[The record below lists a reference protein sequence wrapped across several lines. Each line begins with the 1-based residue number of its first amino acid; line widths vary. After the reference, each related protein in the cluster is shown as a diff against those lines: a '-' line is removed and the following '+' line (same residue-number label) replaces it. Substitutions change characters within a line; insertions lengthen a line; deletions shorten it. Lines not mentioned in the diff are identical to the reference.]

1 MILFCRQVQNDCFLK
16 MKYKL
21 VFSRTI
27 QPKTKIL
34 KMTLSATYDI
44 PKLKI
49 TFFRRFFHVFSA
61 DFVKLNAIF
70 FRILRKKTWKN
81 ITKKK
86 FQNNA
91 AGGIRTSLPPNHCPL
106 PYPLLHGAAVSL
118 PPKFKVNKTHL

>member
-1 MILFCRQVQNDCFLK
+1 
-16 MKYKL
+16 
-21 VFSRTI
+21 
-27 QPKTKIL
+27 
-34 KMTLSATYDI
+34 MTLSATYDI

-86 FQNNA
+86 NSKILTHD
-91 AGGIRTSLPPNHCPL
+91 GIRTSI
-106 PYPLLHGAAVSL
+106 PLLRFPMLYHCATDPLLGETEIKPNL
-118 PPKFKVNKTHL
+118 T